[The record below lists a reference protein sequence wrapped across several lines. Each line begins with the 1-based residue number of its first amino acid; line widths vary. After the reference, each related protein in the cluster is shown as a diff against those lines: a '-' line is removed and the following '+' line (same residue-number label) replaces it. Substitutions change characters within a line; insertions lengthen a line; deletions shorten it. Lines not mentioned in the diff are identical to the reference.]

1 MTQEVN
7 RPDRSAEELLTAS
20 LMGELDPAGEAA
32 LDAALGA
39 DPALRRRREELAA
52 VLGALREAA
61 PAAGQLDP
69 ARRAALRRAA
79 VAPPPAG
86 RLLRLSRLASLAA
99 ALAVVVGGTWWATQD
114 GALMSPETAASAPA
128 PSLDAPAGAA
138 AGMRAE
144 DGKAA
149 GDALAFRAPAGEP
162 PSDSV
167 DLGLQ
172 ELGYLEAEPVV
183 EEPVLA
189 EVEMEEVELLGYTGA
204 PDPSGGGQFRGP
216 GDARPPKTAL
226 GKSAAAPGTP
236 APATPA
242 APSRLRA
249 GIGAGSGDE
258 LTSIGYADADDL
270 LDSDAWNYDLG
281 ESSAEEHEADQ
292 EFRREYL
299 RRAGES
305 RDGLRSE
312 QRPAEP
318 RCIVIDGYGRRY
330 QDRRVVDDYLRRRPH
345 EGPGDMFFR
354 YYGDNPLVRAE
365 EDAISTFAA
374 DVDTASYPLTRKYLV
389 AGELP
394 PKQAVRTEE
403 FVNYF
408 GQGLVAPVEDDFA
421 LSIDYAPTPFSGEGG
436 GVFRFGLKARE
447 VERADRKPLQ
457 LVFVIDRS
465 GSMADGGRMGLVQRA
480 LELLVDQLR
489 DDDTVGIVAF
499 EESAHRILDPTPGA
513 ERWRIREAIRAL
525 ETGGSTNAEA
535 GLVMGYE
542 MCERAFREGAVNRV
556 VLCSDGVANTGET
569 DQARILE
576 RIRRSAERAI
586 DLTAIG
592 VGLGNHNDVF
602 LERIADTGN
611 GSCHYVDDDIEAR
624 RVFVERFTGT
634 MQTVARDVKVQVEFN
649 PGVIRSWRQLGYENR
664 ALADADFRNDTV
676 DAGEVGAGHEV
687 VGLYEAQGHMGVA
700 LGDWVAKLR
709 VRWFPDGSKEAQE
722 RELVLGLGEGGGRF
736 ELSAPRFRLAVVA
749 AQYAE
754 VLRRSYWARE
764 DSYAELVAQ
773 ADRLARD
780 LPQDAAVRELRDMVL
795 RTREL
800 SDRLLPPRDEL
811 FLLVDESRRLRL
823 LQAEVEG
830 SGRESAELTAQL
842 DELRLRNE
850 ELEQRIRELLER

>member
-1 MTQEVN
+1 MTHDTD
-7 RPDRSAEELLTAS
+7 RPDRRSPEELLTAS
-20 LMGELDPAGEAA
+20 LMGELDPAGEAELA
-32 LDAALGA
+32 AALAA
-39 DPALRRRREELAA
+39 DPALRRRREEQAQL
-52 VLGALREAA
+52 LGALREAA
-61 PAAGQLDP
+61 PAAGSLD
-69 ARRAALRRAA
+69 AGRREALRRAA
-79 VAPPPAG
+79 AAPAAPAG
-86 RLLRLSRLASLAA
+86 RLLRIPRIASWAA
-99 ALAVVVGGTWWATQD
+99 ALAVVLGGTWWATQQ
-114 GALMSPETAASAPA
+114 APLMSPETAASAPA
-128 PSLDAPAGAA
+128 PAEMVDIGYADTGTDRKAPGREADGA
-138 AGMRAE
+138 
-144 DGKAA
+144 
-149 GDALAFRAPAGEP
+149 LH
-162 PSDSV
+162 
-167 DLGLQ
+167 
-172 ELGYLEAEPVV
+172 ELGYAGAEGADAP
-183 EEPVLA
+183 EPALQDPALQEPVLA
-189 EVEMEEVELLGYTGA
+189 EVEMEELETLGYVA
-204 PDPSGGGQFRGP
+204 QAQPSGGGKYRGP
-216 GDARPPKTAL
+216 GDVPPPK
-226 GKSAAAPGTP
+226 SATGARR
-236 APATPA
+236 APATPG
-242 APSRLRA
+242 APAPGKSSPADALRDIGYVDADEAYGVDLWNADLGFRVEEQQDVALYRLRA
-249 GIGAGSGDE
+249 EA
-258 LTSIGYADADDL
+258 
-270 LDSDAWNYDLG
+270 LG
-281 ESSAEEHEADQ
+281 
-292 EFRREYL
+292 
-299 RRAGES
+299 RAGEGREVL
-305 RDGLRSE
+305 RDER
-312 QRPAEP
+312 RAREP

-330 QDRRVVDDYLRRRPH
+330 HDQRVLDDYLRRRPH
-345 EGPGDMFFR
+345 EGPRDMFFR
-354 YYGDNPLVRAE
+354 YYGDNARVPAE
-365 EDAISTFAA
+365 QDAVSTFAA

-408 GQGLVAPVEDDFA
+408 AQGLTAPVEDDFA

-465 GSMADGGRMGLVQRA
+465 GSMADGRRMGLVQRA

-499 EESAHRILDPTPGA
+499 EETAHRILDPTPGA
-513 ERWRIREAIRAL
+513 ERWRIREAIRGL

-576 RIRRSAERAI
+576 RIRRSAERAV

-611 GSCHYVDDDIEAR
+611 GSCHYVDDDLEAR

-664 ALADADFRNDTV
+664 ALADADFRNDAV

-700 LGDWVAKLR
+700 MGDWVAKLR

-780 LPQDAAVRELRDMVL
+780 LPEDAAVRELRDMIL

-800 SDRLLPPRDEL
+800 SDRLLPPQDEL

-850 ELEQRIRELLER
+850 ELEKRIRELLER